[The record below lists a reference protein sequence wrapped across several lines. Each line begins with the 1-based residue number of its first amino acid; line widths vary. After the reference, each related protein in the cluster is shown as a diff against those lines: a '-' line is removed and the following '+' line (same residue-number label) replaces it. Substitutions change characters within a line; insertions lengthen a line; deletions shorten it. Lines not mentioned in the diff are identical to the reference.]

1 MRSRFLTL
9 ALIPLL
15 LTAGISTVD
24 AQGLV
29 ERRPRYE
36 READRARI
44 SLDQAVNMAE
54 SRYRAKAVKAQSVS
68 NGGRLV
74 YQIRLLSSD
83 GRVRTVH
90 VDAQTGAMN

>member
-15 LTAGISTVD
+15 LTAGMSTVD

-36 READRARI
+36 RQAERVRI

-54 SRYRAKAVKAQSVS
+54 SRYQAKAVKAQSVS
-68 NGGRLV
+68 NGDRLV

-83 GRVRTVH
+83 GRVRTVQ

>member
-1 MRSRFLTL
+1 MRSRLLSL

-15 LTAGISTVD
+15 LSAGIVTAD

-36 READRARI
+36 RESDSVRI

-54 SRYRAKAVKAQSVS
+54 SRYRAKAVKAQSVNS
-68 NGGRLV
+68 GDRLV

-83 GRVRTVH
+83 GKVRTVQ